1 VTFHR
6 NGVATVVPSQPAIP
20 TFDDTN
26 TDLYWSAL
34 NPKAST
40 KVAGSGTKISVLN
53 TSRNAD
59 EMMVSVSF
67 KK

>member
-6 NGVATVVPSQPAIP
+6 NGVAVVVPSQRAIP

-26 TDLYWSAL
+26 PDRYWSAL

-40 KVAGSGTKISVLN
+40 KVAGTGTKISVLD
-53 TSRNAD
+53 TSRNGD
-59 EMMVSVSF
+59 LMTILVSF